1 MWRIQGR
8 IVNGKPGPFTA
19 VGELRLAMTLKDTS
33 VVKPASEYTDIAP
46 NVLLHVS
53 DSELVVTRAD
63 EACLQRDL
71 ASKPSL
77 GSGGARFSVTKGKL
91 YLLTL
96 PDQVGTVRRGGVEPA
111 PETPGPAVVTPPPPK
126 PKKPSVALP
135 SLSQGDIVSAMKEV
149 QQRVRDCYNQ
159 YKVPGVANVSISVS
173 KGGRIASAS
182 VAGRFA
188 GTPSGTCVEAAVK
201 TARFPPR
208 EAINFPWPVQLH

>member
-1 MWRIQGR
+1 
-8 IVNGKPGPFTA
+8 
-19 VGELRLAMTLKDTS
+19 MTLKDTS

-149 QQRVRDCYNQ
+149 
-159 YKVPGVANVSISVS
+159 PGVANVSISVS

-201 TARFPPR
+201 TARFPPC